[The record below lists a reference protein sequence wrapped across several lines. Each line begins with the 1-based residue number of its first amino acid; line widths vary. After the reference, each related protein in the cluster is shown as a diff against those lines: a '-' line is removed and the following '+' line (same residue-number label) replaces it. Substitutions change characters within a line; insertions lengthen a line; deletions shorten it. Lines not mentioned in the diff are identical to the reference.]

1 MLMILEFVI
10 DGSVCYRG
18 FDIIFVVFMNGKKLY
33 DLRSRF
39 FMIYYIM

>member
-18 FDIIFVVFMNGKKLY
+18 FDIIFVVFMNGKKLII
-33 DLRSRF
+33 F
-39 FMIYYIM
+39 FLNYKEIDF

>member
-18 FDIIFVVFMNGKKLY
+18 FDIIFVVFMNGKC
-33 DLRSRF
+33 F
-39 FMIYYIM
+39 FKIIYFLNYKEVDF

>member
-18 FDIIFVVFMNGKKLY
+18 FDIIFVVFINGKILII
-33 DLRSRF
+33 F
-39 FMIYYIM
+39 FLNYEDVDF